1 MSYKANIGNLR
12 SAEGIT
18 QKELAKLLSVS
29 QNTMSSWE
37 NDESK
42 AKHLYRFTLLC
53 KTLECEHTVFLESDE
68 PLKQSI
74 SSVGLPIETIR
85 QQIRTSVCYKSPIAD
100 LRNKQAGLS
109 QERLAEA
116 VEVSVNT
123 IQNWESGN
131 NATRR
136 HNTIARLC
144 EILDCT
150 YRNLVTEPD
159 DELPETCPESHY
171 PGKTEKQQRDGVNE
185 RPSIEPVQERD
196 DEKLKGGS
204 KRTHE

>member
-12 SAEGIT
+12 SAVGIT
-18 QKELAKLLSVS
+18 QKELAKSLSVS

-42 AKHLYRFTLLC
+42 AKCLYRFALLC
-53 KTLECEHTVFLESDE
+53 KTLDCEHTVFLENDE
-68 PLKQSI
+68 NSKQSI
-74 SSVGLPIETIR
+74 SSASFPIEIIR
-85 QQIRTSVCYKSPIAD
+85 QQIKTSVCHASPIAD

-116 VEVSVNT
+116 VGVSPNT
-123 IQNWESGN
+123 IQNWESGS

-144 EILDCT
+144 ERLDCT
-150 YRNLVTEPD
+150 YRDLVTEPN
-159 DELPETCPESHY
+159 DELPEACPESHY
-171 PGKTEKQQRDGVNE
+171 PKKIMKKQRDGVSE
-185 RPSIEPVQERD
+185 KPSIEPVQECD

-204 KRTHE
+204 KKAYE